1 MPPGIRSG
9 KTRKEATDFADFTD
23 FTDGKTIW
31 KSGRG
36 EQPYFLTGLG
46 RGGRWGESIA
56 NVEFRGGPGDT
67 GGGQSFPQCGRKS
80 SAHAGRTA
88 DRMRM
93 GEEEGSISNIEY
105 PLSNVQVG

>member
-46 RGGRWGESIA
+46 RGGRWVSNDSRLEA
-56 NVEFRGGPGDT
+56 GGN
-67 GGGQSFPQCGRKS
+67 GGGRVFHSVVPHARDLPWCGRIAK
-80 SAHAGRTA
+80 
-88 DRMRM
+88 
-93 GEEEGSISNIEY
+93 
-105 PLSNVQVG
+105 